1 MSAPDHLTWDIDPET
16 RSATSVFKK
25 RIYQRGNARDG
36 RRLSC
41 IQFVNR
47 RYTHAEHGGS
57 AYETVFAHYDGEKI
71 KQFINK
77 HQYTDGRYS
86 TNKQPTKFLNL
97 RPGSMV
103 PGADG
108 KYQEVQIDNKMS
120 DNQHS
125 PLHTPDRFGTIRSTG
140 KDRSCSFFR

>member
-36 RRLSC
+36 RRLTC

-47 RYTHAEHGGS
+47 RYTAEHGGC
-57 AYETVFAHYDGEKI
+57 AYETVFAHFDGDKI
-71 KQFINK
+71 AAFIRK

-103 PGADG
+103 PGEDG
-108 KYQEVQIDNKMS
+108 KYQEVPIDNKMS

-125 PLHTPDRFGTIRSTG
+125 PLHTPDQFGTIRSTG